1 MRSRSPAAAVP
12 VTPADDDRREPSLA
26 RQAAPSV
33 ARLAAEGAS
42 AAKPLRAGE
51 RLAVLSSSAAPDG
64 GREGMGVLAKFGLAL
79 VGILALIGAF
89 TLVRFFA
96 GL

>member
-1 MRSRSPAAAVP
+1 MRSRIP
-12 VTPADDDRREPSLA
+12 PADVSEASTDIRREPSLA
-26 RQAAPSV
+26 RQAPAV
-33 ARLAAEGAS
+33 ARLGVDGAS

-51 RLAVLSSSAAPDG
+51 RLAVLSSSEAPADG
-64 GREGMGVLAKFGLAL
+64 RAGRSMLFTAGIAIVGALAL
-79 VGILALIGAF
+79 VGAF